1 MSALSEKGLNKE
13 HDRCTICK
21 IKSYSFCRCLQD
33 EQLKVFSGIT
43 AEKEFK
49 DKQSIF
55 LQQEHS
61 KHLYNITKGNIK
73 IYKLL
78 NDGRIQ
84 IIGFLY
90 PGDFFGSYKKGRFN
104 YSAEAI
110 GDVRLCVFKQEVLDI
125 YLEKNMNLAKELLHM
140 TSHELT
146 LAQDRIG
153 VLGKMNANE
162 RMAKFILPKTPIR
175 SCAKVSSCEVL
186 CNNSLARFIFFS
198 KYVSKISCL
207 NTQSLTSPIAS
218 AE

>member
-1 MSALSEKGLNKE
+1 MSGSLEKRLNKAE
-13 HDRCTICK
+13 DRCAICK
-21 IKSYSFCRCLQD
+21 IKSYSFCRCLHD
-33 EQLKVFSGIT
+33 DQLKVFSGIT
-43 AEKEFK
+43 AEKEFVN
-49 DKQSIF
+49 KQSIF

-90 PGDFFGSYKKGRFN
+90 PGDFFGSYKKGKFN

-110 GDVRLCVFKQEVLDI
+110 GDVRLCVFKQEILDT
-125 YLEKNMNLAKELLHM
+125 YLEKNMNLAKELLHR

-153 VLGKMNANE
+153 VLNVLAVK
-162 RMAKFILPKTPIR
+162 ILI
-175 SCAKVSSCEVL
+175 VYL
-186 CNNSLARFIFFS
+186 
-198 KYVSKISCL
+198 
-207 NTQSLTSPIAS
+207 
-218 AE
+218 